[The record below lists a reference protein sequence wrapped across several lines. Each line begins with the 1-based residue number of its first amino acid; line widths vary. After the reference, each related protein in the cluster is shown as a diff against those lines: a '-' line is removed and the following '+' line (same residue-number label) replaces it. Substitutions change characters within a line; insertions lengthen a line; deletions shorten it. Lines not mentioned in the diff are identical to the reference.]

1 MLFSNANLQLEEIKL
16 NPKCTL
22 TKKKEIR
29 FLTLLVNNKNLVT
42 TYKMIDDFVYEDKL
56 MTMDGLRALV
66 RRLRT
71 KIQDDI
77 IKMLLMRDIQ

>member
-1 MLFSNANLQLEEIKL
+1 
-16 NPKCTL
+16 
-22 TKKKEIR
+22 
-29 FLTLLVNNKNLVT
+29 
-42 TYKMIDDFVYEDKL
+42 MIDDFVYEDKL

-77 IKMLLMRDIQ
+77 IKNVVDEGYTIK